1 MILKLSFY
9 QRHWILNWTYS
20 SLDLVFHPNV
30 VFMLFNHQWRS
41 KKVMTF
47 LFGFSEKKDRIKLI
61 AYVPCQIKYSVN
73 LNELNMPKTIL
84 DILNTSDNN
93 WITVCFISSTGKTHL
108 DENIL
113 NSSRIEHIYCN
124 PWERPC

>member
-1 MILKLSFY
+1 
-9 QRHWILNWTYS
+9 
-20 SLDLVFHPNV
+20 
-30 VFMLFNHQWRS
+30 
-41 KKVMTF
+41 MTF

-93 WITVCFISSTGKTHL
+93 
-108 DENIL
+108 
-113 NSSRIEHIYCN
+113 
-124 PWERPC
+124 